1 MLGAGATTLPASRGV
16 ETRLEVSG
24 GKVEVQPEGRDAGCW
39 VDPGEAV
46 GTETKLDDLLE
57 LRATIQ
63 WDWPDGVGRDV
74 ALQAIDAL
82 LRDLVATEGVRL
94 KRSGLE
100 DG

>member
-1 MLGAGATTLPASRGV
+1 LGRPN
-16 ETRLEVSG
+16 
-24 GKVEVQPEGRDAGCW
+24 
-39 VDPGEAV
+39 EAV
-46 GTETKLDDLLE
+46 GTETKLGDLLE

-63 WDWPDGVGRDV
+63 WDWPDGVGPDV

-82 LRDLVATEGVRL
+82 LRDLVATEGVRP